1 METFE
6 FLVTSTVQATLYE
19 YIKIQALNYEDAVT
33 RIKDRD
39 YYEEDGEIIDSKT
52 EIDDYLEV
60 DDISNW
66 EDIVESNPKSEE
78 SLWTS
83 EY

>member
-19 YIKIQALNYEDAVT
+19 HIKIQALNYEDAVT
-33 RIKDRD
+33 RI
-39 YYEEDGEIIDSKT
+39 EDGEIVDSKT

-66 EDIVESNPKSEE
+66 EDIVKSNPKSEE

>member
-19 YIKIQALNYEDAVT
+19 HIKIQALNYEDAVT
-33 RIKDRD
+33 RIEDR
-39 YYEEDGEIIDSKT
+39 EIVDSKT

-66 EDIVESNPKSEE
+66 EDIVKSNPKSEE

>member
-19 YIKIQALNYEDAVT
+19 HVKIQARDIDDAIA
-33 RIKDRD
+33 RIEDRD

-66 EDIVESNPKSEE
+66 KDVVKSNPKSEE

>member
-19 YIKIQALNYEDAVT
+19 HVKIQARNIEDAIT
-33 RIKDRD
+33 RIEDRD
-39 YYEEDGEIIDSKT
+39 YYEEDGEIVDSKT

-60 DDISNW
+60 DDISDW
-66 EDIVESNPKSEE
+66 EDIVKSNPKSEE